1 MSTTDLPGIVF
12 DTNALVSAAI
22 LPSSLSRRALLF
34 AAENFR
40 IAHSSATW
48 FELSEVIAREK
59 FDRYFP
65 GESRIDFLL
74 VLARI
79 SQFIEPSVSITDC
92 IDPSDNRFLELALCA
107 ESEIIISGDDH
118 LRSMNPWRGIAIA
131 SPSEFLQ
138 RYA

>member
-1 MSTTDLPGIVF
+1 MFFFFFFLMIRRPPRSTLDRS
-12 DTNALVSAAI
+12 SAA
-22 LPSSLSRRALLF
+22 SDVYKRQ
-34 AAENFR
+34 
-40 IAHSSATW
+40 TW